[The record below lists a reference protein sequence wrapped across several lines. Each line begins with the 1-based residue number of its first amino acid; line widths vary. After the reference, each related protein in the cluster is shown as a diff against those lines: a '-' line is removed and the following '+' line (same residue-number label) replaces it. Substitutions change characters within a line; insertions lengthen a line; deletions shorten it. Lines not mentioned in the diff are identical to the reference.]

1 MEKAITNVNSLT
13 LSTDGLDEQLAA
25 LQPGDE
31 CYVRCRVKVTENDGG
46 QLSGDVS
53 ECSYDGPC
61 DGEESE
67 QEDEGPEVEG
77 DEMPKGEPM
86 RRPEKGRHG
95 MRPGGIV
102 IMLGGK

>member
-1 MEKAITNVNSLT
+1 MEKATTNVNSLT
-13 LSTDGLDEQLAA
+13 LSTDGLDEQLAE

-31 CYVRCRVKVTENDGG
+31 CYVRCRVKVTENGDG

-61 DGEESE
+61 EESD
-67 QEDEGPEVEG
+67 EDEGPEVEG
-77 DEMPKGEPM
+77 DEMPKGAPM

-95 MRPGGIV
+95 MKPGGIV